1 MQVCKI
7 EFFVY
12 CDKEQE
18 AKELSR
24 ALYEFVNAKREQGIA
39 VKAAKLTE
47 AINKFKDNYFVTNYL
62 K

>member
-24 ALYEFVNAKREQGIA
+24 ALYEFVNTKREQGIA
-39 VKAAKLTE
+39 VKANKLTE

>member
-1 MQVCKI
+1 MQVHKI

-24 ALYEFVNAKREQGIA
+24 ALYEFVNTKREQGIA
-39 VKAAKLTE
+39 VKANKLTE